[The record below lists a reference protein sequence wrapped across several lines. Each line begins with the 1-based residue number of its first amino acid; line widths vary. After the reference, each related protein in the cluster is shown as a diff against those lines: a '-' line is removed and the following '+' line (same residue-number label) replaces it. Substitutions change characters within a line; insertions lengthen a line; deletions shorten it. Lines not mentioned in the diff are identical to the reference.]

1 MIQLGPDPNC
11 IIFEKMFAPVANF
24 FHFCVYAFVKRF
36 KNDKVY
42 HVKVLKMK
50 KILLPIVLA
59 AALVT
64 AIASAQTLK
73 DKPEK
78 IVTFIKT
85 QHDAEW
91 YARQATLWEKEVKKN
106 PDNDDAWYYWFTAT
120 RYYHMFK
127 ESDEDVCDKALTD
140 IAYRLHKERPESYA
154 RYIIDYECSHFVSY
168 KNRPDDLQD
177 NMLKAIQMRP
187 DFESLYPRYVVY
199 LTQTG
204 RTDLLSGIL
213 KKWYESGDYSY
224 ATLAFFYNALAGM
237 EENGIL
243 FVGGD
248 IDTFSPLMIQY
259 GKGLFQDRIVINKNM
274 LWEPEYRKTIF
285 RQLDLEPYEG
295 PEAFRDQKEMDQW
308 LDNLIFYIA
317 QNSGRT
323 VYFSSTLSSQNYR
336 EFLYSEGLINR
347 YSTRRYDNLSA
358 KRRNFESVY
367 LTDYLLE
374 SFSADTFD
382 DHAYK
387 LSLNYIANF
396 KSLLDY
402 YKAQGLKSEYD
413 KLRRIMIHIV
423 DMYKEHICDP
433 NSKEDQYLLK
443 HYYDEIDR

>member
-1 MIQLGPDPNC
+1 
-11 IIFEKMFAPVANF
+11 
-24 FHFCVYAFVKRF
+24 
-36 KNDKVY
+36 
-42 HVKVLKMK
+42 MK

-59 AALVT
+59 AVMVT
-64 AIASAQTLK
+64 AIASAQTRT

-78 IVTFIKT
+78 IESIIKT
-85 QHDAEW
+85 EYDTEW
-91 YARQATLWEKEVKKN
+91 YARQAALWEKEVNKN

-120 RYYHMFK
+120 RYYHMSGM
-127 ESDEDVCDKALTD
+127 SDQDVYDKALTD

-154 RYIIDYECSHFVSY
+154 RYIIDYECGHFVSY
-168 KNRPDDLQD
+168 NNKLDDLQD

-187 DFESLYPRYVVY
+187 DFELLYPQYVIY
-199 LTQTG
+199 LTQAG
-204 RTDLLSGIL
+204 RTDLMPGIL

-237 EENGIL
+237 EQNSIL

-259 GKGLFQDRIVINKNM
+259 GKGLFQDRIVINQSM
-274 LWEPEYRKTIF
+274 LWKPEYRETIF
-285 RQLDLEPYEG
+285 RQLGLEPYNV
-295 PEAFRDQKEMDQW
+295 PETFSDQKEMEQC
-308 LDNLIFYIA
+308 LDNMIFYIA

-323 VYFSSTLSSQNYR
+323 VYFSCTVSNQNFR
-336 EFLYSEGLINR
+336 EHLYSEGLINR

-382 DHAYK
+382 KIAYK
-387 LSLNYIANF
+387 ISLNYIANF
-396 KSLLDY
+396 KSLLDF

-433 NSKEDQYLLK
+433 DSKEDKQLLK
-443 HYYDEIDR
+443 YYYNEIDR

>member
-1 MIQLGPDPNC
+1 
-11 IIFEKMFAPVANF
+11 
-24 FHFCVYAFVKRF
+24 
-36 KNDKVY
+36 
-42 HVKVLKMK
+42 MK
-50 KILLPIVLA
+50 KILIPLFLMAVLA
-59 AALVT
+59 T
-64 AIASAQTLK
+64 AIVSAQTRK

-78 IVTFIKT
+78 IVSFIKT
-85 QHDAEW
+85 EHDAQW
-91 YARQATLWEKEVKKN
+91 YAHQASLWEKEVNKN

-120 RYYHMFK
+120 RYYHMSGM
-127 ESDEDVCDKALTD
+127 SDQDVYDKALTD

-154 RYIIDYECSHFVSY
+154 RYIIDYECGHFVSY
-168 KNRPDDLQD
+168 NNKPDDLQD

-187 DFESLYPRYVVY
+187 DFELLYPQYVIY
-199 LTQTG
+199 LTQAG
-204 RTDLLSGIL
+204 RTDLMPGIL

-237 EENGIL
+237 EQNSIL

-259 GKGLFQDRIVINKNM
+259 GKGLFQDRIVINQSM
-274 LWEPEYRKTIF
+274 LWKPEYRETIF
-285 RQLDLEPYEG
+285 RQLGMEPYNV
-295 PEAFRDQKEMDQW
+295 PETFSDQKEMEQC
-308 LDNLIFYIA
+308 LDNMIFYIA

-323 VYFSSTLSSQNYR
+323 VYFSCTVSNQNFR
-336 EFLYSEGLINR
+336 EHLYSEGLINR

-382 DHAYK
+382 RIAYK

-423 DMYKEHICDP
+423 DMYKEHVCDP
-433 NSKEDQYLLK
+433 DSKEDQFTLK

>member
-1 MIQLGPDPNC
+1 
-11 IIFEKMFAPVANF
+11 
-24 FHFCVYAFVKRF
+24 
-36 KNDKVY
+36 
-42 HVKVLKMK
+42 MK
-50 KILLPIVLA
+50 KILLPLVLA

-64 AIASAQTLK
+64 AIASAQTRT

-78 IVTFIKT
+78 IESFIKNQYDT
-85 QHDAEW
+85 EW
-91 YARQATLWEKEVKKN
+91 YAHQAALWEKEVNKH

-120 RYYHMFK
+120 RYYQMFNDA
-127 ESDEDVCDKALTD
+127 EQDVYDKALTD

-154 RYIIDYECSHFVSY
+154 RYVIDYECNHFISR
-168 KNRPDDLQD
+168 KNMPDDLQD
-177 NMLKAIQMRP
+177 NMLRAMQMRP
-187 DFESLYPRYVVY
+187 DFEPLYPQYVIC
-199 LTQTG
+199 LTQIG
-204 RTDLLSGIL
+204 RTDLMPGVL

-259 GKGLFQDRIVINKNM
+259 GKGLFQDRIVINESM
-274 LWEPEYRKTIF
+274 LWKPEYRKTLF
-285 RQLDLEPYEG
+285 HQLGIEPYEE
-295 PEAFRDQKEMDQW
+295 PETFSNQKEMNQW

-323 VYFSSTLSSQNYR
+323 VYFSCTINNQNFR
-336 EFLYSEGLINR
+336 EHLYSEGLINR
-347 YSTRRYDNLSA
+347 YSTRRYDNLAA

-382 DHAYK
+382 RIAYK

-423 DMYKEHICDP
+423 DMYKEHVCDP
-433 NSKEDQYLLK
+433 DSKEDQFTLK

>member
-1 MIQLGPDPNC
+1 
-11 IIFEKMFAPVANF
+11 
-24 FHFCVYAFVKRF
+24 
-36 KNDKVY
+36 
-42 HVKVLKMK
+42 MK
-50 KILLPIVLA
+50 KILLPLVLA

-64 AIASAQTLK
+64 AIASAQTRT

-78 IVTFIKT
+78 IESIIKT
-85 QHDAEW
+85 QYDTEW
-91 YARQATLWEKEVKKN
+91 YAHQAALWEKEVKKN

-120 RYYHMFK
+120 RYSLMN
-127 ESDEDVCDKALTD
+127 DVDNQDALDKALTD
-140 IAYRLHKERPESYA
+140 IAYRIHKERPDCYA
-154 RYIIDYECSHFVSY
+154 RYIIDFECNHHVSY
-168 KNRPDDLQD
+168 KNKPDDLQD

-187 DFESLYPRYVVY
+187 DFEPMFPIYVVY
-199 LTQTG
+199 LTQTD
-204 RTDLLSGIL
+204 RTDLMSEIL

-248 IDTFSPLMIQY
+248 VDTFSPLMIQY

-274 LWEPEYRKTIF
+274 LWEPEYRKTLF
-285 RQLDLEPYEG
+285 RQLDLEPYEE
-295 PEAFRDQKEMDQW
+295 PETFSDQKEMNQW

-323 VYFSSTLSSQNYR
+323 VYFSSTLSSQNFR
-336 EFLYSEGLINR
+336 EHLYSEGLINR
-347 YSTRRYDNLSA
+347 YSTRRYDNLAA

-382 DHAYK
+382 KIAYK
-387 LSLNYIANF
+387 ISLNYIANF
-396 KSLLDY
+396 KSLLDF

-433 NSKEDQYLLK
+433 DSKEDKQLLK
-443 HYYDEIDR
+443 YYYNEIDR